1 MRRAQNA
8 APSAENKRKTRNDMI
23 LAVVLLLAA
32 AASFSWWHFSR
43 ADGASAAV
51 LINGVETA
59 RYALSEDQEVIITTG
74 DNNEYENIMVIE
86 NGKVTV
92 REANCPDSICVKTRA
107 ASKAGETIVC
117 LPHKLVIEILADPS
131 DADLDMTA

>member
-1 MRRAQNA
+1 MRRAQSVT
-8 APSAENKRKTRNDMI
+8 PSAENKRKTRNDMI

-43 ADGASAAV
+43 AEGASVAV

-59 RYALSEDQEVIITTG
+59 RYALSEDREVVITTG
-74 DNNEYENIMVIE
+74 DNNEFENIMVIE
-86 NGKVTV
+86 NGRVTV

-117 LPHKLVIEILADPS
+117 LPHKLVIEIMAAPS

>member
-1 MRRAQNA
+1 MRRAQSVT
-8 APSAENKRKTRNDMI
+8 PSAENKRKTRNDMT

-59 RYALSEDQEVIITTG
+59 RYALSEDQEVVITTG
-74 DNNEYENIMVIE
+74 DNNEYENVMVIE

-117 LPHKLVIEILADPS
+117 LPHKLVVEI
-131 DADLDMTA
+131 TEE